1 MNSFIMFHLLTLK
14 QKKISVDLKEILSL
28 RDDVL
33 IAQLR
38 YGHHLLLK
46 TNLHRIEPATYPTC
60 PPCQL
65 ADYALKHCLN
75 ECLGGDTPPH

>member
-46 TNLHRIEPATYPTC
+46 TNLHRTEPATYPKC
-60 PPCQL
+60 PSCQ
-65 ADYALKHCLN
+65 
-75 ECLGGDTPPH
+75 

>member
-1 MNSFIMFHLLTLK
+1 MNCSMMFHLLTLK
-14 QKKISVDLKEILSL
+14 KKNISVDLREILSL

-46 TNLHRIEPATYPTC
+46 TNLHRIEPATDPTC
-60 PPCQL
+60 RPCQL

-75 ECLGGDTPPH
+75 ECPGGDTRPH